1 MITALYAGLSALLEP
16 DLKKVVALSTLSH
29 LGFIGIAISLSLPH
43 LAIFHLLA
51 HALFKS
57 SLFISIGMIIVSHG
71 HYQDSRVLS
80 RLAPANPAYSAVII
94 VSVANLMGL
103 PFISGY
109 YSKDLVVEIAQ
120 STNIRTIIEIIIY
133 FSVVLTFCY
142 SIRLL
147 ASLAN
152 KSIESSINNNNNR
165 ATNNKPIVI

>member
-1 MITALYAGLSALLEP
+1 MEPYPIRTLYTKYNKQHNITAFCCIINKISPISIFSLITSSDSCSYSYFFACSLIYFGH
-16 DLKKVVALSTLSH
+16 STVCWVISSTRTRSKESSGTKPL
-29 LGFIGIAISLSLPH
+29 GIAISLSLPH

-109 YSKDLVVEIAQ
+109 YSKDQPNQQI
-120 STNIRTIIEIIIY
+120 
-133 FSVVLTFCY
+133 
-142 SIRLL
+142 
-147 ASLAN
+147 
-152 KSIESSINNNNNR
+152 
-165 ATNNKPIVI
+165 